1 MSSLLAVN
9 IAQAVSGAASPARG
23 RRMRELSIQE
33 SAAIYARDGVIQ
45 AIGPRAEVEREI
57 NDDPKL
63 LDAGGGAVIPGFV
76 DSHTHLVFGGRR
88 EDEFDLKIA
97 GASYQEVAAA
107 GGGIISTVEATRRAT
122 PAELIEIG
130 THYLRSALAHGTTTM
145 EIKSGYGLDLENE
158 LKMLEVIAELGLRQ
172 PVELVPT
179 FMGAHAIPPGMSA
192 QEQTQRVIEML
203 PHVQGKAEYCD
214 VFCEGGYFGL
224 DETRAILAAAKRE
237 GLKLRLHADQLSSN
251 GGVQLALKMGARSV
265 DHLEQISTEEI
276 VQLADSSCVATLLP
290 GVSLFLHYG
299 YPPARRLIEEGAIVA
314 LASNFNPGSCMC
326 LNLQLIYALACTQM
340 HMTTAEALV
349 ALTVNAAWGLD
360 RPHIGRLAPGMQAD
374 FLLLDSPSYRM
385 IPYFFGENHVKV
397 VVKKGEV
404 VVG

>member
-107 GGGIISTVEATRRAT
+107 GGGIISTVDATRRAT

-130 THYLRSALAHGTTTM
+130 QHYLRSALAHGTTTM

-326 LNLQLIYALACTQM
+326 LNMQLIYALACTQM
-340 HMTTAEALV
+340 RMTTAEALV

-360 RPHIGRLAPGMQAD
+360 RPYIGRLAPGMQAD

>member
-57 NDDPKL
+57 NDDPTL

-107 GGGIISTVEATRRAT
+107 GGGIISTVDATRRAT

-130 THYLRSALAHGTTTM
+130 QHYLRSALAHGTTTM

-326 LNLQLIYALACTQM
+326 LNMQLIYALACTQM
-340 HMTTAEALV
+340 RMTTAEALV

>member
-57 NDDPKL
+57 NDDPLL

-107 GGGIISTVEATRRAT
+107 GGGIISTVDATRRAT

-130 THYLRSALAHGTTTM
+130 QHYLRSALAHGTTTM

-326 LNLQLIYALACTQM
+326 LNMQLIYALACTQM
-340 HMTTAEALV
+340 RMTTAEALV

>member
-57 NDDPKL
+57 NDDPLL

-326 LNLQLIYALACTQM
+326 LNMQLIYALACTQM
-340 HMTTAEALV
+340 RMTTAEALV

>member
-57 NDDPKL
+57 NDDPTL

-107 GGGIISTVEATRRAT
+107 GGGIISTVDATRRAT

-130 THYLRSALAHGTTTM
+130 QHYLRSALAHGTTTM

-192 QEQTQRVIEML
+192 QEQTQWVIEML

-360 RPHIGRLAPGMQAD
+360 RPYIGRLAPGMQAD

>member
-1 MSSLLAVN
+1 MSSLLVVN
-9 IAQAVSGAASPARG
+9 IAQAVSGSATPARG
-23 RRMRELSIQE
+23 RKMRELVIHAP
-33 SAAIYARDGVIQ
+33 AAIYAREGVIQ
-45 AIGPRAEVEREI
+45 AVGPRELVEKEVS
-57 NDDPKL
+57 DDPVV

-76 DSHTHLVFGGRR
+76 DSHTHLVFGGQR

-97 GASYQEVAAA
+97 GASYQEIAAA
-107 GGGIISTVEATRRAT
+107 GGGIISTVEATRRAA
-122 PAELIEIG
+122 PSELVETG
-130 THYLRSALAHGTTTM
+130 LGYLRSALAHGTTTM

-158 LKMLEVIAELGLRQ
+158 LKILEVIAELGRRQ

-179 FMGAHAIPPGMSA
+179 FMGAHAVPPGMSA
-192 QEQTQRVIEML
+192 QEQTQRVIAML

-224 DETRAILAAAKRE
+224 DETRAILAAARRA

-251 GGVQLALKMGARSV
+251 GGVQLALNMGARSV
-265 DHLEQISTEEI
+265 DHLEQITPAEI
-276 VQLADSSCVATLLP
+276 IQLADSSCAATLLP

-299 YPPARRLIEEGAIVA
+299 YPPARRLIDEGAIVV

-326 LNLQLIYALACTQM
+326 LNLQLIFALACTQM
-340 HMTTAEALV
+340 RMTTAESLI
-349 ALTVNAAWGLD
+349 ALTANAAWALD
-360 RPHIGRLAPGMQAD
+360 RPHIGRLEPGLQAD
-374 FLLLDSPSYRM
+374 FLLLDSPGLSHD
-385 IPYFFGENHVKV
+385 PYFFGGNHVKV

>member
-57 NDDPKL
+57 NDDPTL

-107 GGGIISTVEATRRAT
+107 GGGIISTVDATRRAT

-130 THYLRSALAHGTTTM
+130 QHYLRSALAHGTTTM

-326 LNLQLIYALACTQM
+326 LNLQLIFALACTQM
-340 HMTTAEALV
+340 RMTTAESLI
-349 ALTVNAAWGLD
+349 ALTANAAWALD
-360 RPHIGRLAPGMQAD
+360 RPHIGRLEPGLQAD
-374 FLLLDSPSYRM
+374 FLLLDSPGYRM